1 MPTMTA
7 AKKTIFEQ
15 IIDGE
20 IPSYKVWEDENHY
33 AFLDISPIAP
43 GHTLV
48 IPKKPAQYLF
58 DLEDSEYTNLMR
70 ASKLVAKMLKK
81 AFPHVPRI
89 GVIVAGFGVPD
100 HIHIHLIP
108 ISSEGELL
116 GTSRATSKEE
126 LTSIHTLILSSQ

>member
-1 MPTMTA
+1 MTSP
-7 AKKTIFEQ
+7 KKTIFEQ
-15 IIDGE
+15 IILGE
-20 IPSYKVWEDENHY
+20 VPSYKVWEDEHHF

-58 DLEDSEYTNLMR
+58 DLEDGEYTNLMQ
-70 ASKLVAKMLKK
+70 ASKRVAKMLKK
-81 AFPHVPRI
+81 AFPHVPRV

-116 GTSRATSKEE
+116 GASKNISKEE
-126 LTSIHTLILSSQ
+126 LASVQTRILSSQ